1 MSALELI
8 KAAKNASKSIGLLTS
23 SQKNEVLKSVSV
35 LLSERTQE
43 LLAANQVDIDNGQ
56 AVDMSKSLQDRLKL
70 TEARIESLRV
80 AIAELINIPDPI
92 GETVRDITRPNGLH
106 LKEVRVPFGVIGAIY
121 EARPNVTI
129 DIACMAL
136 KTGSAIIL
144 RGGSAAQNTN
154 AVLVQILKD
163 ALSANNHNPDAV
175 QSVDEFGRDGAN
187 AMMKATGLIDVLIP
201 RGSASLIHAVIEE
214 SKVPV
219 IQTGDGVV
227 HIFLDSTA
235 NEEHAISIVK
245 NAKVQ
250 RPTVCNA
257 LETLLIHKDAVDR
270 LLVPVLE
277 ELDKNDVIIHGDET
291 VCKLF
296 PKALPATSEDWA
308 TEYLSL
314 ELAVKVV
321 DSFDEALE
329 HIAQYSTSHT
339 ESIITEDKLNAE
351 RFLAEVDSAVVMV
364 NASTRFTDGGEFGF
378 GAEVGIATQKLHARG
393 PMGLTELTS
402 TKWLVRGE
410 GQSRA
415 QEQALPRVDLN
426 YTFQEIN

>member
-8 KAAKNASKSIGLLTS
+8 KKAKNASRSIGLLST
-23 SQKNEVLKSVSV
+23 SQKNEILKSVSV
-35 LLSERTQE
+35 LLAERE
-43 LLAANQVDIDNGQ
+43 AEVIAANQVDIDNAQ
-56 AVDMSKSLQDRLKL
+56 AVQMSTSLQDRLRL
-70 TEARIESLRV
+70 TPARIESLRV
-80 AIAELINIPDPI
+80 ALAELIAIPDPI
-92 GETVRDITRPNGLH
+92 GESVRDITRPNGLH

-129 DIACMAL
+129 DIAAMAL
-136 KTGSAIIL
+136 KTGSAIVL

-154 AVLVQILKD
+154 VVLVQILKD
-163 ALSANNHNPDAV
+163 ALEQNNQNPDAV
-175 QSVDEFGRDGAN
+175 ATVDEFGRAGATE
-187 AMMKATGLIDVLIP
+187 MMKATGLIDVLIP
-201 RGSASLIHAVIEE
+201 RGSASLIHSVIEE
-214 SKVPV
+214 AKVPV

-227 HIFLDSTA
+227 HIFLDATA
-235 NEEHAISIVK
+235 KLEYAVEIVQ

-257 LETLLIHKDAVDR
+257 LETLLIHKDAVEK

-277 ELDKNDVIIHGDET
+277 ELDKSGVIIHGDKT
-291 VCKLF
+291 VLEHF
-296 PKALPATSEDWA
+296 PKALPATDEDWS

-321 DSFDEALE
+321 DSFDEALA

-339 ESIITEDKLNAE
+339 ESIITEDKVNAE

-402 TKWLVRGE
+402 TKWLVRGQ
-410 GQSRA
+410 GQARA
-415 QEQALPRVDLN
+415 
-426 YTFQEIN
+426 